1 MSSIQNDLDPNVLIG
16 LQLPLGVHQDG
27 VFKQTQTLLEQT
39 KSNIR
44 NLLLTR
50 RGERLGNPT
59 FGSDLLSVVFE
70 PINDDTQ
77 NQIEEKIRASIEEF
91 LPHVDVRK
99 VTFEDSE
106 NTISPKIEFSINTDT
121 TTLEDITLDLGS
133 LTTGLEGAEVGQPF
147 SRQLGG

>member
-1 MSSIQNDLDPNVLIG
+1 LVQIYC
-16 LQLPLGVHQDG
+16 
-27 VFKQTQTLLEQT
+27 
-39 KSNIR
+39 
-44 NLLLTR
+44 
-50 RGERLGNPT
+50 
-59 FGSDLLSVVFE
+59 VVFE

-133 LTTGLEGAEVGQPF
+133 LTDPETGEVGQPF